1 MIDKLLQRPQTE
13 CFFSFLVGVGLMVM
27 LFHRPIHSERSLA
40 LEAHELENREIKA
53 DGKCYMYRVEDA
65 SCKIAPS
72 K

>member
-1 MIDKLLQRPQTE
+1 MIDKLLKNPHTE
-13 CFFSFLVGVGLMVM
+13 GFFSFLIGVGVIIM

-40 LEAHELENREIKA
+40 LETYEFENREIKA

-65 SCKIAPS
+65 TCEIAPS